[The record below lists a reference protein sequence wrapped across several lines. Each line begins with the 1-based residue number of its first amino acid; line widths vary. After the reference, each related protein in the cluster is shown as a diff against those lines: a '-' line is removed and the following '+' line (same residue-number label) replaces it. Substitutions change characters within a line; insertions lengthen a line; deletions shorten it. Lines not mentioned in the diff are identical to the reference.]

1 MRVVLIA
8 ILVIAG
14 ARPAAADDPRRD
26 RDRVLHTIPFVVG
39 GSVYLLLELGIKD
52 AITPDHCKWC
62 KSNPL
67 DTAVRNRLLWTDAR
81 DGDKF
86 SNFTGYIANP
96 TLAIGL
102 LLVSSAND
110 PDLRTM
116 FDDVVPVLQAGIVTG
131 LLNQTLKV
139 LTVRRRPF
147 AEFGGTVTR
156 APNDVNTSFFSG
168 HTALAFAMATSS
180 GTVAHLRGYGTEP
193 ALWIGGLA
201 LATLTGYYRIAADA
215 HYLTDVVGG
224 ALVGAAVGVAIPLL
238 FHKDVLE
245 HRHETIE
252 RRPGE
257 IILSLGSGR
266 F

>member
-8 ILVIAG
+8 ILLIASTRD
-14 ARPAAADDPRRD
+14 AVADDPRRD
-26 RDRVLHTIPFVVG
+26 RDRLLHTIPFVVG

-52 AITPDHCKWC
+52 AITPDHCRWC

-67 DTAVRNRLLWTDAR
+67 DTAARNRLLWTDAH

-86 SNFTGYIANP
+86 SNYTGYLGNP
-96 TLAIGL
+96 TVAIGL

-110 PDLRTM
+110 PNIRTM

-131 LLNQTLKV
+131 LLNQALKV

-168 HTALAFAMATSS
+168 HSALAFAMTTSS
-180 GTVAHLRGYGTEP
+180 ATVAHLRGYKTEP
-193 ALWIGGLA
+193 ALWIGGLT

-215 HYLTDVVGG
+215 HYLTDVVAGG
-224 ALVGAAVGVAIPLL
+224 LVGAAVGVAIPVL
-238 FHKDVLE
+238 FHRGVLE
-245 HRHETIE
+245 HRHDTVEG
-252 RRPGE
+252 RRGE
-257 IILSLGSGR
+257 MMLTLGSGS

>member
-26 RDRVLHTIPFVVG
+26 RDRLLHTIPFVVG
-39 GSVYLLLELGIKD
+39 GSVYLVLELGIKD
-52 AITPDHCKWC
+52 AITPDHCRWC

-67 DTAVRNRLLWTDAR
+67 DTAARNRLIWTDAH

-86 SNFTGYIANP
+86 SNYTGYIGNP
-96 TLAIGL
+96 AVAIGL

-110 PDLRTM
+110 PSFRTM

-168 HTALAFAMATSS
+168 HTALAFAMVTSS
-180 GTVAHLRGYGTEP
+180 ATVAHLRGYDTEP
-193 ALWIGGLA
+193 ALWVGGLT

-215 HYLTDVVGG
+215 HYFTDVVAGG
-224 ALVGAAVGVAIPLL
+224 LVGAAVGVAIPML

-245 HRHETIE
+245 HRHDAAPVE
-252 RRPGE
+252 RRSVM
-257 IILSLGSGR
+257 LSIGSGT

>member
-8 ILVIAG
+8 IFLIAG
-14 ARPAAADDPRRD
+14 ARPALADDPRRD

-52 AITPDHCKWC
+52 AITPDQCRWC
-62 KSNPL
+62 KSNAI
-67 DTAVRNRLLWTDAR
+67 DTAARNRLIWTDAY

-86 SNFTGYIANP
+86 SNYTGYLGNP
-96 TLAIGL
+96 AVAIGL

-110 PDLRTM
+110 PDIRTM

-131 LLNQTLKV
+131 LLNQTIKV

-168 HTALAFAMATSS
+168 HSALAFAMATSS

-201 LATLTGYYRIAADA
+201 LATLTGYYRLAADA
-215 HYLTDVVGG
+215 HYLTDVVAGG
-224 ALVGAAVGVAIPLL
+224 LVGAAVGVAIPLL

-245 HRHETIE
+245 HRHDNIE
-252 RRPGE
+252 RRRGE
-257 IILSLGSGR
+257 VMLSIGSGT